1 MINVLVSTTVTQGA
15 APGDFC
21 WVPEGELVARYG
33 VVCASERPDGA
44 GCGCGR
50 AFAGLTTHKATTTAM
65 VVQLDMT
72 EAEWRAALHQ
82 TLVDTGWAE
91 AMAADEVADLIDE
104 LVEIDLHSAAQ
115 LAPGTILGR
124 LAYNEPDGTT
134 QDMFL
139 DRTALR
145 WS

>member
-1 MINVLVSTTVTQGA
+1 MINVLVSTTETQGA

-33 VVCASERPDGA
+33 VVCASERPDGS

-50 AFAGLTTHKATTTAM
+50 AFGGLTTHKSTTSAM
-65 VVQLDMT
+65 VVPVNMT
-72 EAEWRAALHQ
+72 EAQWRAALHQ
-82 TLVDTGWAE
+82 TLVDTGWATW
-91 AMAADEVADLIDE
+91 MAAGEVAALIDE
-104 LVEIDLHSAAQ
+104 LVAVDLHSVAQ
-115 LAPGTILGR
+115 LPAGTILGR

-134 QDMFL
+134 QDMFV

-145 WS
+145 SQ

>member
-21 WVPEGELVARYG
+21 LVPEGELVARYG
-33 VVCASERPDGA
+33 VVCASERPYGS

-50 AFAGLTTHKATTTAM
+50 AFGGLTTHKSTTSAM
-65 VVQLDMT
+65 VVPVDMT
-72 EAEWRAALHQ
+72 EAQWRAALHQ
-82 TLVDTGWAE
+82 TLVDTGWATW
-91 AMAADEVADLIDE
+91 MATGEVAALIDE
-104 LVEIDLHSAAQ
+104 LVAIDLHSVARLPA
-115 LAPGTILGR
+115 GTILGR

-145 WS
+145 SQ